1 MIRRW
6 NTVIALLVLLMS
18 SCANSGP
25 PSTVI
30 VSENATDLPQLA
42 GFPRLVA
49 SYQELPGADYLYQY
63 GGAVDG
69 TSLVLTYDPDVQSE
83 PPEPVRPVP
92 PAFAVYTLSSGGD
105 PVAALEVRVSADND
119 VNYWLAFFD
128 WQRQVWDFSP
138 GTFPD
143 TAQVD
148 PDSFGPGCEHY
159 VSSENAIAVA
169 IVLHDATAPLT
180 IQYLKLTTNAEVTE
194 LTASTDRWDGIMLT
208 WSADDDAR
216 AFRVYSRPSDAPEE
230 PWQLLTLEPLGMHAH
245 QYFDSRAEGGV
256 FVDYRVTT
264 GIQPAI
270 YGMPTWHWSPGV
282 TISGKRWPDSLD
294 QQLGGADPVAAYF
307 PANMY
312 NRLSFFYIPADSPQ
326 TVEGVSNTEY
336 PPGGS
341 WTVFGAG
348 VVGNG
353 QLELIAENEW
363 PPPFD
368 LRMSATHNNQAI
380 TLSYTTI
387 NGTYAQIVTNTPE
400 GGATWNDPVMVRP
413 PGQYLLG
420 ILSLPKQLAVV
431 TWNSEL
437 SRIELRDSIDM
448 YGQYWYEFDPDHIP
462 RQVVGSRRP
471 AGQVELRLLSS
482 GERVTFI
489 EAGTSEIV
497 CYEFKGVWIN
507 DSPGITAAAG
517 PTVRIALNGSSLQGI
532 ALAYL
537 APDSTRVKLVR
548 RSGGGTWLIY
558 EKEDIVIAKGGA
570 TISEYKLLTADDVSY
585 NNYIVY
591 VIDGQLFMRHT
602 GYAQLL
608 YWSEPILIDDAGG
621 IHELD
626 VIKVGTGDDWST
638 IDFVTYLSA
647 DESGIDRI
655 NYRNL
660 GALL

>member
-1 MIRRW
+1 MIWRGH
-6 NTVIALLVLLMS
+6 TAIGLLVLLMS
-18 SCANSGP
+18 ACASSGP
-25 PSTVI
+25 PSTVA
-30 VSENATDLPQLA
+30 VGEEVTDLPQLA
-42 GFPRLVA
+42 GFSRLTA
-49 SYQELPGADYLYQY
+49 SCQEIPGADYTFQN
-63 GGAVDG
+63 GGEVDG
-69 TSLVLTYDPDVQSE
+69 TSLVLTFDPDVQAD
-83 PPEPVRPVP
+83 PPEPALPVP
-92 PAFAVYTLSSGGD
+92 PAFAVYMLSSGGN
-105 PVAALEVRVSADND
+105 PVAALEVRVSAGNQ
-119 VNYWLAFFD
+119 VRYWLALYD
-128 WQRQVWDFSP
+128 WQRQVWDFAP

-143 TAQVD
+143 TAQID
-148 PDSFGPGCEHY
+148 PDSFGPGCEHF
-159 VSSENAIAVA
+159 VSPENAMAVA
-169 IVLHDATAPLT
+169 IVLHDPTAPLT

-194 LTASTDRWDGIMLT
+194 LTASIDRWDGVLLT

-216 AFRVYSRPSDAPEE
+216 AFRVYSRLSDAPET

-245 QYFDSRAEGGV
+245 QYFDSSAEGGV
-256 FVDYRVTT
+256 LVDYRVTT

-326 TVEGVSNTEY
+326 TVEGVSNTDY
-336 PPGGS
+336 PPCGS

-348 VVGNG
+348 VVGDG

-368 LRMSATHNNQAI
+368 VRMSTTHNNQAL
-380 TLSYTTI
+380 TLAYSTTD
-387 NGTYAQIVTNTPE
+387 GTYAQIVANTPE
-400 GGATWNDPVMVRP
+400 GDATWNDPVLVRS

-420 ILSLPKQLAVV
+420 ILGLPKQLALV
-431 TWNSEL
+431 TWNCDL

-471 AGQVELRLLSS
+471 NGQVELRRLST

-497 CYEFKGVWIN
+497 SYEFKSAWLD
-507 DSPGITAAAG
+507 DSPGITAAAS

-532 ALAYL
+532 VLAYL
-537 APDSTRVKLVR
+537 APDSKRIKLVR

-585 NNYIVY
+585 DNYIVY
-591 VIDGQLFMRHT
+591 VIDGQLFMRYT

-608 YWSEPILIDDAGG
+608 NWSEPILVDDAGD
-621 IHELD
+621 IHDID